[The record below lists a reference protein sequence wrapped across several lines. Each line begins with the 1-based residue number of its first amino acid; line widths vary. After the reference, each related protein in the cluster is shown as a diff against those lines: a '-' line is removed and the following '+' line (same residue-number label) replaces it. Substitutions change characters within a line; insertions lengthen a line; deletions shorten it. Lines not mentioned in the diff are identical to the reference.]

1 MFALVFDNDNIQIVR
16 NFINLMTPT
25 GVFFTDVRLI
35 DKEVRVANKVYDF
48 VPSNAVPNNFSVMVS
63 SNFIIDD
70 ENGVVTEIVVWEY
83 PELQSVIALKT
94 QEFNQQANSLL
105 TKTDQQVLHNIELN
119 IPNSNA
125 LIAYRSNIR
134 QALQN
139 AIAYINNCTDC
150 NEIAQYMVNWPSQ

>member
-1 MFALVFDNDNIQIVR
+1 MFALVFDDDNIQIAR
-16 NFINLMTPT
+16 NFINLMAPT

-35 DKEVRVANKVYDF
+35 DKEIRVANKVYDF
-48 VPSNAVPNNFSVMVS
+48 VPSTAVPNNFSVLVS
-63 SNFIIDD
+63 SNFLIDD

-83 PELQSVIALKT
+83 PEVQSVIALKT

-119 IPNSNA
+119 VPNNSA
-125 LIAYRSNIR
+125 LVAYRANIR
-134 QALQN
+134 KALQN
-139 AIAYINNCTDC
+139 AIADINNCTDC